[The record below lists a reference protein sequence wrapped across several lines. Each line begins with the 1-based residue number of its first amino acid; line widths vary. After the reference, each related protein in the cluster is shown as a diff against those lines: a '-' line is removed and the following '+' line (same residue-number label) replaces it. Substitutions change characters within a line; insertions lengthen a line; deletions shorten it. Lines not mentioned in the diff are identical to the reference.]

1 MNQTPHKTITLLN
14 IFLLDVNFDKLTKFS
29 EDKKLIA
36 ISSIKYSK
44 NKLIDQILLVNNMC
58 VKNIKNM

>member
-29 EDKKLIA
+29 EDQKLIA